1 VRTKGEKN
9 FEKRVKEG
17 LENVKMEA
25 IKRRRNGQSKEW
37 NIQRKMIAVKC
48 SG

>member
-9 FEKRVKEG
+9 FEKRVKKG

-25 IKRRRNGQSKEW
+25 IKVRRFLEERW
-37 NIQRKMIAVKC
+37 NIQ
-48 SG
+48 